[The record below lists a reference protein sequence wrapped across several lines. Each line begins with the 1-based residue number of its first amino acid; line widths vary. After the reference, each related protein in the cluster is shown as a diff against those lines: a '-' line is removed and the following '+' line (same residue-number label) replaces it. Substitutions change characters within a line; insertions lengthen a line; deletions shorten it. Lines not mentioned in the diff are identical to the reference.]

1 MKNTFYVSC
10 PIDTYSGYGARSRD
24 FVKALIELDRYDVKI
39 LPQRWGNTPFGFID
53 NNPDWEFLN
62 KHVCWDVPP
71 GQVPEKP
78 DIWCQVTVPNEFQPV
93 GNFNIGVTA
102 GIETTLCDAEW
113 VEGMNR
119 MNLNLVSSNHS
130 KHVFEISKYFKND
143 KNTGQQLGEI
153 VLNKPTEVLFEG
165 ADLNIYKPTKTF
177 NNKELYDQINSI
189 SEKYAF
195 LCVGHWMQGEL
206 GEDRKNIGLTLRSFY
221 EVFKNKKNKP
231 ALILKT
237 CAVGS
242 SCIDRDQIQSK
253 IDSIRRSCEGD
264 LPNVYLLH
272 GEFSNLEMNELY
284 NHPKVRSMI
293 SLTKGEGFGR
303 PLLEFSLVNKPIM
316 ASGWS
321 GHTDFLNPEFTGL
334 LNGKLTNVHKS
345 AAVSK
350 MLLDNSQ
357 WFSPDHNAIAGFYK
371 DFIKNKKEWNKRAK
385 RQGYQSRSKFSFD
398 KMKELLG
405 KLLDNYVKD
414 IPKNVALNLPKLE
427 KVSPKK
433 EMPTLKLP
441 TLKKV

>member
-24 FVKALIELDRYDVKI
+24 FVKALIELDKYDVKI
-39 LPQRWGNTPFGFID
+39 LPQRWGNTPFGFIE
-53 NNPDWEFLN
+53 NNPDWEFLS
-62 KHVCWDVPP
+62 KHVRWDIPP

-78 DIWCQVTVPNEFQPV
+78 DIWCQITVPNEFQPI

-102 GIETTLCDAEW
+102 GIETTLCDPEW
-113 VEGMNR
+113 IEGMNR

-143 KNTGQQLGEI
+143 KRTNQQIGEI
-153 VLNKPTEVLFEG
+153 VLNKPTKVLFEG
-165 ADLNIYKPTKTF
+165 ADLNIYKPSKTF
-177 NNKELYDQINSI
+177 NNKELYNEINSI
-189 SEKYAF
+189 PEKYAF
-195 LCVGHWMQGEL
+195 LCVGHWMQGDL

-221 EVFKNKKNKP
+221 EVFKNKKQKP

-242 SCIDRDQIQSK
+242 SCMDRDSIQQK
-253 IDSIRRSCEGD
+253 IDAVRQGCDGD

-272 GEFSNLEMNELY
+272 GEFTNAEMNELY
-284 NHPKVRSMI
+284 NHPKVKTMVSF
-293 SLTKGEGFGR
+293 TKGEGFGR
-303 PLLEFSLVNKPIM
+303 PLLEFSLSNKPIIV
-316 ASGWS
+316 SGWS
-321 GHTDFLNPEFTGL
+321 GHTDFLNPEFTAL
-334 LNGKLTNVHKS
+334 LGGKLTNVHKS

-357 WFSPDHNAIAGFYK
+357 WFSPDHNAIGGFYN
-371 DFIKNKKEWNKRAK
+371 DLFKNYKKWKEKAK

-405 KLLDNYVKD
+405 ELLDNYIKD

-427 KVSPKK
+427 KVNPKK

-441 TLKKV
+441 TLNKV